1 MIGARTHY
9 ASGASPI
16 SVNLTRNLLR
26 NWAIAQTDLGESL
39 PPNPFLFVLKSKKAG
54 FGRFSPKRVGA
65 AAGSRSEVFTNVST
79 YERQPAC
86 QASQWL
92 RLVVCLCL
100 VFLTSTSAARSTPNH
115 LKALVIGNGA
125 YTYVGKLDNPASDV
139 KDIARYLQNLKFDVT
154 ARLDMSRE
162 QTRQVIERFMN
173 TLAPTDT
180 ALFYYSGHAVQINNQ
195 NYMLAADARLS
206 SQQDLQKIGIS
217 LNDLID
223 RLEKRPGINL
233 VFLDACRNNPFL
245 KKIAVSY
252 KARALSGKVSRL
264 PVPPQQGLASIGSH
278 SGNTLIVYAAA
289 AGRLADDGTG
299 QRNSPFTHSILKHI
313 STPDLEVEVMLKRV
327 TKEVRAL
334 TDYRQSPERLSR
346 LSEEF
351 YFNRPLKKRAALTT
365 SPAFR
370 PGNSVLKIQNRA
382 PGQTFRSCQDC
393 PEMIVLPIGAYQMG
407 ADSQDREAT
416 SREKPRHL
424 VSISAPLAVGRSEV
438 SFTQWE
444 ACVAQGACRHYQP
457 RDNGW
462 GRENHPV
469 IYVSW
474 RDATTYVDWL
484 QKKTGKPYR
493 LLSEAEWEYAARAP
507 APSASRLA
515 SLQPAGSGRAAKPD
529 AQFINFDGSTTY
541 KKGRAGLY
549 RGKTV
554 TIMQLKVNKFG
565 LYNMRG
571 NVSEWVQDCWFGSH
585 QGAPTAGR
593 AREKNNCQLRVV
605 RGGSWYDEQSA
616 LRLSARKPH
625 DANARLNIIGFR
637 VALSLGRP

>member
-1 MIGARTHY
+1 MVFI
-9 ASGASPI
+9 
-16 SVNLTRNLLR
+16 LL
-26 NWAIAQTDLGESL
+26 G
-39 PPNPFLFVLKSKKAG
+39 
-54 FGRFSPKRVGA
+54 
-65 AAGSRSEVFTNVST
+65 
-79 YERQPAC
+79 
-86 QASQWL
+86 
-92 RLVVCLCL
+92 L
-100 VFLTSTSAARSTPNH
+100 VFLTSATAARSAPNH
-115 LKALVIGNGA
+115 LKALIIGNGA

-154 ARLDMSRE
+154 ARLDMSRQ
-162 QTRQVIERFMN
+162 QTRQLIERFMS

-206 SQQDLQKIGIS
+206 NQQDLQKIGIS
-217 LNDLID
+217 LNSIID

-245 KKIAVSY
+245 KQIAVSY
-252 KARALSGKVSRL
+252 KARALSGKVARL
-264 PVPPQQGLASIGSH
+264 PPPPQQGLASIGSH

-313 STPDLEVEVMLKRV
+313 NTPDLEVEVMLKRV

-351 YFNRPLKKRAALTT
+351 YFNRPLKKLAALT
-365 SPAFR
+365 PR
-370 PGNSVLKIQNRA
+370 GNSTPGHSSSKMQNRG
-382 PGQTFRSCQDC
+382 PGQTFRSCQNC

-407 ADSQDREAT
+407 ASPQDREA
-416 SREKPRHL
+416 SAVEKPRHL
-424 VSISAPLAVGRSEV
+424 VTLSAPLAVGRSEV
-438 SFTQWE
+438 SFSQWE

-474 RDATTYVDWL
+474 RDATAYVDWL

-507 APSASRLA
+507 DASASRLA
-515 SLQPAGSGRAAKPD
+515 SLQPVRSGRVAKPD

-554 TIMQLKVNKFG
+554 TITQLKANRFG

-571 NVSEWVQDCWFGSH
+571 NVAEWVQDCWFNSH
-585 QGAPTAGR
+585 QSAPVSGQ
-593 AREKNNCQLRVV
+593 AREKNNCQSRVV

-616 LRLSARKPH
+616 LR
-625 DANARLNIIGFR
+625 F
-637 VALSLGRP
+637 